1 MLRALRAG
9 AARGRRQPQVAGGAA
24 AISEGTGEGPDRA
37 RLRGAGPAP
46 RRDGVGGA
54 LGKRGKKWQFWEKK
68 KKGCLAGAVLDLEQ
82 SLVRLKAPICGR
94 EAGVRQGDR
103 DKGQGSG
110 PGLGA
115 A

>member
-9 AARGRRQPQVAGGAA
+9 AARGRRQPQVAGRGAA
-24 AISEGTGEGPDRA
+24 AIAAGAEESPDRA

-46 RRDGVGGA
+46 RRDGAGGHWEKE
-54 LGKRGKKWQFWEKK
+54 GKSGNSGKK
-68 KKGCLAGAVLDLEQ
+68 GYLAGAVLDLEK
-82 SLVRLKAPICGR
+82 SLVRLKAPVCGR
-94 EAGVRQGDR
+94 EAGVRNGDR

-110 PGLGA
+110 LGA